1 MFADLTLE
9 CKRALNDNKITFPL
23 HCQRNTINPI
33 VTRSCLSLYSN
44 VEEHI
49 FEIQNLSYDNFL
61 SDMNDSTIRN
71 IHIPIINADEIRKDI
86 NFIKHMLYD
95 VDVKRIIELCMS
107 SNCNTCKT
115 EIQFIDIPIEMI

>member
-1 MFADLTLE
+1 
-9 CKRALNDNKITFPL
+9 
-23 HCQRNTINPI
+23 
-33 VTRSCLSLYSN
+33 
-44 VEEHI
+44 
-49 FEIQNLSYDNFL
+49 
-61 SDMNDSTIRN
+61 MNDSTTRN

-107 SNCNTCKT
+107 LYCNTFKT